1 MFLEMERVGKLLS
14 VIKDA
19 VSQDRQEINGIEIAP
34 GKESP
39 GTFAPFGP
47 FDLTSGSGSALMLW
61 CRNAFQAKRS
71 RSHCAPTG
79 RRVGRLSIH
88 NLFCT

>member
-39 GTFAPFGP
+39 GT
-47 FDLTSGSGSALMLW
+47 
-61 CRNAFQAKRS
+61 
-71 RSHCAPTG
+71 
-79 RRVGRLSIH
+79 
-88 NLFCT
+88 

>member
-39 GTFAPFGP
+39 GAFAPFGP
-47 FDLTSGSGSALMLW
+47 FDLWGGHDKW
-61 CRNAFQAKRS
+61 F
-71 RSHCAPTG
+71 
-79 RRVGRLSIH
+79 
-88 NLFCT
+88 